1 MDLLESKRFVFASQ
15 LSRHIV
21 SAGADGRVKVL
32 NDVDDASPMEHVI
45 GEKVNSLVCR
55 GDTVILAAEGTY
67 VHVIQVEDGL
77 PEGVATRFTSEVNHA
92 VLNKDGSRLA
102 VCSSDFLIKV
112 VNFSSSDER
121 EFILKG
127 HTGGVLSVAFDPLDI
142 LLASASCD
150 GTVRIW
156 KVDEKREIKSLR
168 CLSPSND
175 PAFALSLCRLCW
187 EHSTGK
193 FLAVPVDKEIC
204 LYERDTWEILS
215 YLSCPALAGAVIVCA
230 SSFDGSLLAGGTE
243 DGWTVVWR
251 IQDRH
256 ALFRLR
262 DPSESAICS
271 LAWHPQQDSVILCA
285 NRNGSIGLIRL
296 PESRV
301 SFTKDGDAD
310 ELLRAAAAQAES
322 SRLVDE
328 IEAAKLLELPDSDD
342 DGDSIDLSR
351 IKSGYLGLD
360 DDDDADEPVKA
371 EQVAPLQPADQPG
384 TEAGMIPTF
393 TQNLGQRIQRP
404 FQPGSMPLG
413 FRERFMVWNR
423 FGLVVQYRG
432 ASGDDDEDEDDQD
445 ADAVLGGSI
454 EVEFHDTSVHH
465 SLRLSNRVG
474 YTMADL
480 SLTAL
485 LLASPGSNDRNLADD
500 FDAGVQ
506 IDPEDLSQIAVL
518 PLETAGGGGDT
529 SSSEWTIK
537 LPAGEACDA
546 VCLVPHEDPDE
557 RGYAV
562 VATSKRFI
570 RVFSQPS
577 PSTSLLRP
585 SAGLHLFQLTKLG
598 LPPLSISGCGVVALA
613 SHPSRPILGVV
624 TSTVVGEL
632 TWRLFYLGGTMLGAE
647 RSPAPVWL
655 NGVLST
661 WQTLPLSPAPSNS
674 PSSSG
679 CSSARLT
686 WFGFSDLGGLY
697 THDASGTVRRLVHGR
712 SPNCPEYHWIPVCDT
727 HSALK
732 PSNRH
737 SDTYFLVGVMES
749 TESMSAQTLESE
761 APADAGFG
769 QLQTIYCK
777 ASKWPRVFPRPV
789 VSNLSFRLPLCSIGT
804 DQGNLEETYLRYLIS
819 EDWPVWGPN
828 PRLASLG
835 TVDVDEPELL
845 QTVSA
850 KCLTKRKGILLRL
863 FALAAKLESDW
874 ASLAIARLMPD
885 AATVQL
891 AIRYAGRLRRQHLAQ
906 RLAGIALEKERAA
919 IPVVDSHSSDGE
931 EEPVYDSRMRCNK
944 YVSDAHPVESYNV
957 RPVGRTGRR
966 HPCGAH
972 DEQDLSNVSLV
983 SSATDDTQDEGH
995 LSGLPL
1001 PDSEPLTQSML
1012 SSNTLSSVT
1021 ARNPFRETKSSGG
1034 KQSSNGSS
1042 VSTPRGRGSEILD
1055 SWKPHT
1061 TSNSNSDTQRSS
1073 HPKAASRSGKKR
1085 AAPGLTNEKKPQH
1098 KESLGTTEE
1107 SLKFRVLVMYTT
1119 LSTTY
1124 YKTYCSTSHLWNKTT
1139 RMPLSTIKVKSLT
1152 SRVDSEDSLDEK
1164 ENEPIPTTCNDVKV
1178 MAPAAQS
1185 SNQGSRKIHR
1195 HRVAQTITQAV
1206 HLSPV
1211 FSLFL
1216 INQTKTVE
1224 IKVHGKWIGTLSRPN
1239 IFSIGLGSWTTQ
1251 SELVNFLEFECISR
1265 TMYNLGSRKTL
1276 AGWKH
1281 EDRVHLMSPNQ
1292 EKLVV
1297 GYRKVSSNLRSSV
1310 PSKTLLCTLIE
1321 IRATFPG
1328 GMDDFSK
1335 QISPICLMLLFVV
1348 TECKRNQQR
1357 RIKQEL
1363 RTRVTPFGPVCL
1375 GQLFYMECFTTE
1387 KNVDNTDN
1395 IAGRLFADWA
1405 RELAAPAEQK
1415 DDQLRGVRNNRIT
1428 NAAVQR
1434 VCRVSALDFT
1444 LKTASVVFD
1453 FSFLPN
1459 SLRKMLDKRQ
1469 WE

>member
-1 MDLLESKRFVFASQ
+1 MSYIKPPVHQHKKGWTTAAYGPAGE
-15 LSRHIV
+15 HIV

-55 GDTVILAAEGTY
+55 GDTVILATEGTY

-285 NRNGSIGLIRL
+285 NRSGSIGLIRL
-296 PESRV
+296 PESRSTDTDV
-301 SFTKDGDAD
+301 LSPTALEALMGCEEDGDAD

-931 EEPVYDSRMRCNK
+931 EEPVYDSRMRFTASKCNK

-1085 AAPGLTNEKKPQH
+1085 AAPGLTNEQPRKRQSKVPKPLQTQVLEKKDDDAP
-1098 KESLGTTEE
+1098 TEFMDWFDE
-1107 SLKFRVLVMYTT
+1107 HREELEEHYPELSAEELLRTAQQEFRQ
-1119 LSTTY
+1119 
-1124 YKTYCSTSHLWNKTT
+1124 
-1139 RMPLSTIKVKSLT
+1139 IKVKSLT

-1178 MAPAAQS
+1178 MAPGANKHSFSANASKRLS
-1185 SNQGSRKIHR
+1185 SFK
-1195 HRVAQTITQAV
+1195 
-1206 HLSPV
+1206 
-1211 FSLFL
+1211 F
-1216 INQTKTVE
+1216 
-1224 IKVHGKWIGTLSRPN
+1224 
-1239 IFSIGLGSWTTQ
+1239 
-1251 SELVNFLEFECISR
+1251 
-1265 TMYNLGSRKTL
+1265 
-1276 AGWKH
+1276 
-1281 EDRVHLMSPNQ
+1281 D
-1292 EKLVV
+1292 
-1297 GYRKVSSNLRSSV
+1297 SN
-1310 PSKTLLCTLIE
+1310 
-1321 IRATFPG
+1321 
-1328 GMDDFSK
+1328 
-1335 QISPICLMLLFVV
+1335 
-1348 TECKRNQQR
+1348 
-1357 RIKQEL
+1357 
-1363 RTRVTPFGPVCL
+1363 
-1375 GQLFYMECFTTE
+1375 
-1387 KNVDNTDN
+1387 
-1395 IAGRLFADWA
+1395 
-1405 RELAAPAEQK
+1405 
-1415 DDQLRGVRNNRIT
+1415 
-1428 NAAVQR
+1428 
-1434 VCRVSALDFT
+1434 
-1444 LKTASVVFD
+1444 
-1453 FSFLPN
+1453 
-1459 SLRKMLDKRQ
+1459 
-1469 WE
+1469 

>member
-1 MDLLESKRFVFASQ
+1 MLVLRAIVPESPDTKSESGDINRIAILVAYYSLFLNYVTVDSVRSLNTWQCRISNHLFTNIKKDGQQQFMGLLESERSVFASR

-55 GDTVILAAEGTY
+55 GDTVILATEGTY

-156 KVDEKREIKSLR
+156 KVDDKREIKSLR

-193 FLAVPVDKEIC
+193 FLAVPVDKQIC

-215 YLSCPALAGAVIVCA
+215 YLSCPAVAGAVLVCA

-256 ALFRLR
+256 ALFRYESSVSLSHVSLTSRGSKPPVLSLIFTYAGFLSDFIPLYPASLR
-262 DPSESAICS
+262 DPSESAVCS
-271 LAWHPQQDSVILCA
+271 LAWHPQQETLILCA

-296 PESRV
+296 PESRSTDADV
-301 SFTKDGDAD
+301 LSPTALEALMGCEEDGDAD

-328 IEAAKLLELPDSDD
+328 TEAAKLLELPDSDD

-360 DDDDADEPVKA
+360 DEDDAGEPVKV
-371 EQVAPLQPADQPG
+371 EQMAPSQPANQPG
-384 TEAGMIPTF
+384 TEAGLMSTLI
-393 TQNLGQRIQRP
+393 QNLGQRIQRP

-445 ADAVLGGSI
+445 TDAALGGSI

-506 IDPEDLSQIAVL
+506 LDPEDLSQIAVL

-577 PSTSLLRP
+577 PSASLLRP

-598 LPPLSISGCGVVALA
+598 LPPLSISGCGVVAMA

-624 TSTVVGEL
+624 NSTVVGEL
-632 TWRLFYLGGTMLGAE
+632 AWRLFYLGGTMLGAE
-647 RSPAPVWL
+647 RSPAPAWL

-661 WQTLPLSPAPSNS
+661 WQTLPLSPAPSSS
-674 PSSSG
+674 PSSSSG

-712 SPNCPEYHWIPVCDT
+712 SPNRPEYHWIPVCDT
-727 HSALK
+727 HSVLK

-749 TESMSAQTLESE
+749 TESISAQTLESE

-777 ASKWPRVFPRPV
+777 ASKWPRVFPRPI

-828 PRLASLG
+828 PRLTSLR
-835 TVDVDEPELL
+835 TADIDEPELL

-850 KCLTKRKGILLRL
+850 KCLTKRKGVLLRL

-906 RLAGIALEKERAA
+906 RLAGVALEKERAA
-919 IPVVDSHSSDGE
+919 IPVVDSHSSDE
-931 EEPVYDSRMRCNK
+931 EKEEPFYDPRMRFTASKCNK
-944 YVSDAHPVESYNV
+944 YVSDANPVESYNA
-957 RPVGRTGRR
+957 RPAGRTGRR
-966 HPCGAH
+966 HPSGAH

-1012 SSNTLSSVT
+1012 SSNSLSSVT

-1042 VSTPRGRGSEILD
+1042 VSAPRGRGSEILD
-1055 SWKPHT
+1055 SWKPH
-1061 TSNSNSDTQRSS
+1061 SIDNSNSDTQRSS
-1073 HPKAASRSGKKR
+1073 QPKAASRSGKKR
-1085 AAPGLTNEKKPQH
+1085 AGPGLTNEQPRKRQSKVPKPLQTQVLEKKDDDAP
-1098 KESLGTTEE
+1098 TEFMDWFDE
-1107 SLKFRVLVMYTT
+1107 HREELEEQYPELSAEELLRTAQQEFR
-1119 LSTTY
+1119 
-1124 YKTYCSTSHLWNKTT
+1124 K
-1139 RMPLSTIKVKSLT
+1139 IKAKSLT
-1152 SRVDSEDSLDEK
+1152 SRIDSEDSLDEK
-1164 ENEPIPTTCNDVKV
+1164 ENEPIPTTCNDAKV
-1178 MAPAAQS
+1178 MAPGANKHS
-1185 SNQGSRKIHR
+1185 
-1195 HRVAQTITQAV
+1195 
-1206 HLSPV
+1206 
-1211 FSLFL
+1211 FS
-1216 INQTKTVE
+1216 
-1224 IKVHGKWIGTLSRPN
+1224 
-1239 IFSIGLGSWTTQ
+1239 
-1251 SELVNFLEFECISR
+1251 
-1265 TMYNLGSRKTL
+1265 
-1276 AGWKH
+1276 
-1281 EDRVHLMSPNQ
+1281 
-1292 EKLVV
+1292 
-1297 GYRKVSSNLRSSV
+1297 
-1310 PSKTLLCTLIE
+1310 
-1321 IRATFPG
+1321 
-1328 GMDDFSK
+1328 
-1335 QISPICLMLLFVV
+1335 
-1348 TECKRNQQR
+1348 
-1357 RIKQEL
+1357 
-1363 RTRVTPFGPVCL
+1363 
-1375 GQLFYMECFTTE
+1375 
-1387 KNVDNTDN
+1387 
-1395 IAGRLFADWA
+1395 
-1405 RELAAPAEQK
+1405 
-1415 DDQLRGVRNNRIT
+1415 T
-1428 NAAVQR
+1428 NASKR
-1434 VCRVSALDFT
+1434 LSSF
-1444 LKTASVVFD
+1444 KFD
-1453 FSFLPN
+1453 SN
-1459 SLRKMLDKRQ
+1459 
-1469 WE
+1469 